1 MLGKIRGKGCEFLEA
16 QYLLFIH
23 VYYYIFLGRDVAHF
37 CFIYFLGHRVVH
49 FFFLSIFFFGY
60 VATYVFLMGYIF

>member
-1 MLGKIRGKGCEFLEA
+1 MLREIRGKEYEFLET

-49 FFFLSIFFFGY
+49 FFFLSIFFLGTLLR
-60 VATYVFLMGYIF
+60 TYF